1 VSTSLDADYRGLVL
15 IAEDLLLLL
24 TDDVT
29 GRLCLPEFQVD
40 IALGGANLL
49 ELTLLSKVDL
59 SGEGDQGRSGR
70 IMVRDQSPTGDGVLD
85 AALEVVA
92 SHRGKKPVAVI
103 RPLSKNL
110 RQILYGRLAASGV
123 VRAEEGRIL
132 GLFPTR
138 RWPAQDLRREAE
150 TRQLIV
156 GALTQRTAP
165 DARTSAL
172 IALLHALKCEH
183 KVVDPRACGL
193 STRQLRERAAEIAK
207 GDWASEA
214 VRKAIDEM
222 MAAILAATTA
232 AAAAAASSGAR

>member
-1 VSTSLDADYRGLVL
+1 ML

-24 TDDVT
+24 TDDAT
-29 GRLCLPEFQVD
+29 GRLSAPAAQVD
-40 IALGGANLL
+40 IALGGANLV
-49 ELTLLSKVDL
+49 ELTLLNRVDL
-59 SGEGDQGRSGR
+59 SGKGDEVRSGR
-70 IMVRDQSPTGDGVLD
+70 IVVRDQSPMGDELLD

-110 RQILYGRLAASGV
+110 RRTLYERLAARGL

-132 GLFPTR
+132 GVFPTH
-138 RWPAQDLRREAE
+138 RWPAQDVRPEAE
-150 TRQLIV
+150 TRQLIT

-165 DARTSAL
+165 DARTAAL
-172 IALLHALKCEH
+172 IALLHALRCEH
-183 KVVDPRACGL
+183 RVVDARACGL

-214 VRKAIDEM
+214 VRRAIDEM
-222 MAAILAATTA
+222 MAAIIAATTTA
-232 AAAAAASSGAR
+232 TAASSAAR